1 MNWLADNNIIHYEFG
16 EYNVFYSPIGRCY
29 VIATK
34 EQYVE
39 FIKNGSYGDIF
50 SRLVDYV
57 PLAQQHKVREPK
69 DYTLLTVLPNNM
81 CNFSCSYCYS
91 AKGRNNDQLSQPSL
105 RIAIDYFFAS
115 KSDNFT
121 RPLTISFMGGG
132 EPMLSWNVVKYGV
145 LYARGIAQNKGYKL
159 NIRIITNGSILKDEH
174 LQFIKE
180 QDIDISVSYEI
191 IPEIQELQRKHYAI
205 VSSNINRLIDHGI
218 PVQLNATITPLNVD
232 RITEMIEII
241 NRDYP
246 AVRNIMFEPVVSE
259 EMFEIPDDMHLFYQ
273 RYLDGFIK
281 GRVLADGYNIALTS
295 FAYLRTIFPL
305 ERACPGEF
313 CVTAN
318 GDITGCYCV
327 DSDRFPLFKQTKYG
341 SINDS
346 EIVFD
351 KNQFENLM
359 GYNVYSKDECQD
371 CEVRWNCGGGCFH
384 QYNTYSKPY
393 RDEVCQFTKNFVKHI
408 VEYKVNKVLQ
418 RNNIEDI
425 QRRPIYFKEEL

>member
-1 MNWLADNNIIHYEFG
+1 M
-16 EYNVFYSPIGRCY
+16 
-29 VIATK
+29 
-34 EQYVE
+34 
-39 FIKNGSYGDIF
+39 
-50 SRLVDYV
+50 
-57 PLAQQHKVREPK
+57 
-69 DYTLLTVLPNNM
+69 
-81 CNFSCSYCYS
+81 
-91 AKGRNNDQLSQPSL
+91 
-105 RIAIDYFFAS
+105 
-115 KSDNFT
+115 
-121 RPLTISFMGGG
+121 
-132 EPMLSWNVVKYGV
+132 
-145 LYARGIAQNKGYKL
+145 
-159 NIRIITNGSILKDEH
+159 
-174 LQFIKE
+174 
-180 QDIDISVSYEI
+180 
-191 IPEIQELQRKHYAI
+191 
-205 VSSNINRLIDHGI
+205 
-218 PVQLNATITPLNVD
+218 
-232 RITEMIEII
+232 
-241 NRDYP
+241 
-246 AVRNIMFEPVVSE
+246 
-259 EMFEIPDDMHLFYQ
+259 
-273 RYLDGFIK
+273 
-281 GRVLADGYNIALTS
+281 
-295 FAYLRTIFPL
+295 